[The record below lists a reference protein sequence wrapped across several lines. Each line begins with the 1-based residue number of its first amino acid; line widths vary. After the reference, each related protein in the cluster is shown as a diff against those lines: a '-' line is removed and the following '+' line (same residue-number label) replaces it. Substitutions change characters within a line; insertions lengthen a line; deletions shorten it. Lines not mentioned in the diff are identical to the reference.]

1 MRKIQEAVKILQD
14 GGIIAYPTEAVYG
27 LGCDPFNEAAV
38 ERLCHLKNRS
48 EDKGFILIASAWEQL
63 APLINTVPPDALERA
78 KATWPGPITWVF
90 PASTTVPHLIRGNYP
105 TIAVRITDHPIA
117 HNICHAFGNPIVST
131 SANYEGKDPARDE
144 ETVKKIFDGKID
156 FIVSGFVGNLLNPT
170 EIRDAITGKILRAS
184 PTKIT
189 RA

>member
-1 MRKIQEAVKILQD
+1 MRKIQEAVKILQE

-48 EDKGFILIASAWEQL
+48 EDKGLILIASAWEQL
-63 APLINTVPPDALERA
+63 APLIAQVSPDAIERA
-78 KATWPGPITWVF
+78 QATWPGPVTWVF
-90 PASTTVPHLIRGNYP
+90 PASAAVPHLIRGNHA
-105 TIAVRITDHPIA
+105 TIAVRVTDHSIA

-131 SANYEGKDPARDE
+131 SANHEGKEPARDE
-144 ETVKKIFDGKID
+144 ATVKKIFENKID
-156 FIVSGFVGNLLNPT
+156 YVVSGEVGNLLNPT
-170 EIRDAITGKILRAS
+170 EIRDAVTGKILRAS

-189 RA
+189 RI